1 MRSFSLPHVNFPP
14 RYVTAAVITSTGG
27 ILNGLDTGVIGP
39 VTTMSSFTAQ
49 FGHPSPAIHGM
60 IVSSILLSMA
70 LASLFA
76 GSLSDNIGRTRAIA
90 FGALVFAIGATV
102 EAGASVLGV
111 FIFGRLIAG
120 IGQGLFLSTLV
131 VYICEI
137 SAAKHRGLLASLIQF
152 FITSGLV
159 IGYFSCYGTVR
170 VQSSFSWRF
179 PIALQ
184 AGIALWLTAVSLFY
198 LPESPRWLH
207 HHGHRAA
214 AEAACTRLG
223 INVIESYNEMD
234 GDANPHE
241 RGNAEEFSTISAR
254 LRQHYARSA
263 RNLRLIL
270 GPGSRKQALLGV
282 FLMSMQQLSGIDGVI
297 YYAPL
302 LFKQAGL
309 SSSTASFLASGVSAV
324 LLCLASIPAFLYADK
339 IGRRAST
346 LYGGSMLAATMALI
360 GGLYASNSVHPAS
373 GAGRWVV
380 IVSIYLFSITYS
392 MTWALGLKIYS
403 SEIQTVST
411 RATVTSIAQSANCMT
426 NFFVAYITPS
436 LLNASSFGMYFLF
449 CGCVVIT
456 VVIGALFMPE
466 TRGQPLESIADAF
479 SHHSARSTTLMRLLL
494 RFTAFTR
501 GLPVRHGYR
510 HRARAATALRAPDGV
525 RDGD

>member
-1 MRSFSLPHVNFPP
+1 MHGLSLPHVKFPP
-14 RYVTAAVITSTGG
+14 RYVTAAIITSAGG

-39 VTTMSSFTAQ
+39 VTTMPSFTDQ

-70 LASLFA
+70 VTSFFA
-76 GSLSDNIGRTRAIA
+76 GSISDNIGRTRAIA
-90 FGALVFAIGATV
+90 FGALLFAIGATV

-111 FIFGRLIAG
+111 FILGRLIAG
-120 IGQGLFLSTLV
+120 IGQGLFLSTLI

-223 INVIESYNEMD
+223 INIIESYNEMD
-234 GDANPHE
+234 GDAPPHE
-241 RGNAEEFSTISAR
+241 RGNAEELSISGR

-309 SSSTASFLASGVSAV
+309 SSSTASFLASGISAV

-339 IGRRAST
+339 IGRRASA
-346 LYGGSMLAATMALI
+346 LYGGSLLAIIMALI
-360 GGLYASNSVHPAS
+360 GSLYASNSVRPAS

-403 SEIQTVST
+403 SEIQAIST
-411 RATVTSIAQSANCMT
+411 RATVTSIAQSANCLT

-466 TRGQPLESIADAF
+466 TRGQPLESIAEAF

-494 RFTAFTR
+494 RFTAFAR
-501 GLPVRHGYR
+501 GLFVRYGYR
-510 HRARAATALRAPDGV
+510 HRAGPATALATPDGV
-525 RDGD
+525 RD

>member
-1 MRSFSLPHVNFPP
+1 MGVLKILHINSPP
-14 RYVTAAVITSTGG
+14 RYVSSAVIASTGG
-27 ILNGLDTGVIGP
+27 ILNGLDSGVIGP
-39 VTTMSSFTAQ
+39 VTTMKSFMDE
-49 FGHPSPAIHGM
+49 FGHPSPAVHGM

-70 LASLFA
+70 FASLFA
-76 GSLSDNIGRTRAIA
+76 GTLSDNLGRTRTIA
-90 FGALVFAIGATV
+90 LGALLFAIGATV
-102 EAGASVLGV
+102 EACAAILGV

-120 IGQGLFLSTLV
+120 IGQGFFLSTTI

-159 IGYFSCYGTVR
+159 IGYFACYGTVR

-184 AGIALWLTAVSLFY
+184 SGIALFLTTLSLVY

-207 HHGHRAA
+207 HRGNRDAA
-214 AEAACTRLG
+214 QAACARLG
-223 INVIESYNEMD
+223 INIIESDNEAE
-234 GDANPHE
+234 GGAYPRERPDAEGVSNF
-241 RGNAEEFSTISAR
+241 NAR
-254 LRQHYARSA
+254 LRHHFE
-263 RNLRLIL
+263 RNSHNLKLIL
-270 GPGSRKQALLGV
+270 GPGARKQALLGV

-309 SSSTASFLASGVSAV
+309 SSSTASFLASGVSAI

-339 IGRRAST
+339 IGRRASA
-346 LYGGSMLAATMALI
+346 LYGGSMLAAIMALI
-360 GGLYASNSVHPAS
+360 GSLYASNSAYPSS

-380 IVSIYLFSITYS
+380 IVSIYFFSITYS

-403 SEIQTVST
+403 SEIQSVST

-426 NFFVAYITPS
+426 NFFVAYITPT

-456 VVIGALFMPE
+456 VVVGALFMPE
-466 TRGQPLESIADAF
+466 TRGQPLESIAEAF
-479 SHHSARSTTLMRLLL
+479 SHHSTGSTTFMRPLLRLL
-494 RFTAFTR
+494 AFIR
-501 GLPVRHGYR
+501 AFSESDERHAYR
-510 HRARAATALRAPDGV
+510 HRETDTVARDTTRT
-525 RDGD
+525 